1 MIEFVL
7 IVPLEP
13 MQVGDELADGAI
25 PPTPRA
31 TGRTSRTSRTSRGIC
46 PAGIRPRDAR
56 RAEDGRLRFEHPAH
70 HFIGSLR
77 RIWAA

>member
-13 MQVGDELADGAI
+13 MRVGDEFADGAI

-31 TGRTSRTSRTSRGIC
+31 TGPTSRTSRGIC
-46 PAGIRPRDAR
+46 PAGVRPRDAR
-56 RAEDGRLRFEHPAH
+56 RAGDGRLRFEHPAN

-77 RIWAA
+77 RIRAA